1 MKQSSPVA
9 KLLGRIMAIA
19 AVFVLVSPAFAEEAT
34 RMELVSGQSTTLEPG
49 FTVEKIAVGDPEVI
63 GVARTSDSSMLVN
76 AKNAGQSNLIIMG
89 TGGQQKEYLIR
100 VRAGTLDD
108 DAAVLREMFTGMEGV
123 DVKVVGG
130 RLVVTGEVFNAEHY
144 DKIAA
149 TLAGMPEVINQV
161 NMSPVM
167 KRIVGDQIKKEI
179 SRPGIVVKAIKNS
192 FVLDGMVAVPED
204 IARAEKIAALY
215 SKNVVNTLKVA
226 PEALTPYQKPE
237 LIEVTMHIME
247 LSKSALRDL
256 GVHWNPLGDVNADGT
271 SQYSSESSGDA
282 TSKLT
287 GTLTGTLSSLL
298 PKMRR
303 IKDSGEGRSL
313 MNQVVITKQGGEA
326 KFFAGTEIPIS
337 IAQSLG
343 TMSVE
348 FKKVG
353 MTLNVSPNIDPLS
366 NIDTSIHVESSAVI
380 SENADGVPTI
390 STNNLSTALNVAS
403 GQSIVLG
410 GLIGQRELEA
420 LSLSPPDKD
429 LSFLQLNRRTRAG
442 VDGWEVVVFITPT
455 VIQDPAHAGREIDS
469 KVQESF
475 KKKDLERLR
484 EQAGKK

>member
-1 MKQSSPVA
+1 MKQISPLHRLA
-9 KLLGRIMAIA
+9 CRIMAIA
-19 AVFVLVSPAFAEEAT
+19 AMIVFAASAFAEEPT
-34 RMELVSGQSTTLEPG
+34 RMELVSGQSATLEPG
-49 FTVEKIAVGDPEVI
+49 FAVDKIAVGDPEVI

-76 AKNAGQSNLIIMG
+76 AKNAGQSNLIILG
-89 TGGQQKEYLIR
+89 TSGQQKEYLIR

-108 DAAVLREMFTGMEGV
+108 DAAVLREMFGGMEGV
-123 DVKVVGG
+123 EVKVVGG

-149 TLAGMPEVINQV
+149 TLASMPEVINQV

-179 SRPGIVVKAIKNS
+179 NRPGVVVKAIKNS
-192 FVLDGMVAVPED
+192 FVLDGMVAVPDD
-204 IARAEKIAALY
+204 IGRAEKIAGLY

-226 PEALTPYQKPE
+226 PEALKPYQKPE

-247 LSKSALRDL
+247 LSKNALRDL
-256 GVHWNPLGDVNADGT
+256 GVHWNPLGDMNADGT
-271 SQYSSESSGDA
+271 SQYSTESSGDA
-282 TSKLT
+282 TSKLS

-303 IKDSGEGRSL
+303 IKDTGEGRSL

-366 NIDTSIHVESSAVI
+366 NIDTGIHVESSAVI

-420 LSLSPPDKD
+420 LSLSPPDKEAS
-429 LSFLQLNRRTRAG
+429 LLQLNRRTRAG
-442 VDGWEVVVFITPT
+442 MDGWEVVVFITPSI
-455 VIQDPAHAGREIDS
+455 VQNPAQAGREIDTR
-469 KVQESF
+469 VQESF